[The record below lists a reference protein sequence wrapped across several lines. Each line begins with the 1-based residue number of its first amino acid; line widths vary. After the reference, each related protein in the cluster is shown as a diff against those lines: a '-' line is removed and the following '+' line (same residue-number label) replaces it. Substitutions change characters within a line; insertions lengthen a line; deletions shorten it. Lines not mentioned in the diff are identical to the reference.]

1 MFLGKGV
8 LKICSKFT
16 GEHPCRSVISA
27 WVFSCKLAAWNY
39 KTNWKM
45 IWNLVPCL
53 NCRLHVFF
61 INNQNF
67 EIRLTLFSKS
77 IKIAPKNCLLIVNFQ
92 SLIFGHLFSMLQ
104 PLSQWNVLFINSI
117 TCSLNVVLWY
127 YVKFYVIL
135 PNLFYFQSQIAPINC
150 LLVSIIAPFVYFQK
164 FLQKN
169 CRRLRLI
176 SQAIW
181 KSFTGVFDFKK
192 G

>member
-1 MFLGKGV
+1 MAASALWMIQYSWHSYSLINIFTDVFLPQK
-8 LKICSKFT
+8 
-16 GEHPCRSVISA
+16 
-27 WVFSCKLAAWNY
+27 WNY

-150 LLVSIIAPFVYFQK
+150 LLVSIIAPSVYFQK
-164 FLQKN
+164 FLQK
-169 CRRLRLI
+169 RVQEIEIDI
-176 SQAIW
+176 SGYMKILYR
-181 KSFTGVFDFKK
+181 SFWF
-192 G
+192 